1 MDENSESTQTDPAL
15 PAEPEQVDNGRKAGA
30 GAWLKTGAILVILI
44 ALAVAGWFGWQGWQ
58 QQQTRLASAGAQD
71 QQQQQAVSSLQQ
83 QTQQLQSRLADDTSQ
98 VDELRQQLTQLQAQL
113 NESAQTNKAASDR
126 LDGLMQRTAQL
137 ESAVSGLSQK
147 QVSGAERM
155 RLDDV
160 EMLLTQ
166 AGQRYSLLHDGV
178 SALAALRMARRQLAD
193 ADDPALAG
201 VARTLDDEIS
211 ALAATRPAARHAQ
224 LTQLEKLRTDWQ
236 SLPLKPTDQA
246 VAVPVTGAWDRI
258 WAALSTLVVV
268 HHDSG
273 EGSVN
278 LADERLA
285 QQVAKI
291 DLARAEAALMA
302 NEPGRALSAIQ
313 RVSKTLTEQYD
324 AGSAAVQQANQT
336 LTQLANQLNDAS
348 TVDVQLGAALT
359 ALRNQ
364 LQVRE
369 MNTTPAAPPVD
380 EPAHTHTATGA

>member
-1 MDENSESTQTDPAL
+1 MDENSESPQTDPTL
-15 PAEPEQVDNGRKAGA
+15 PTETEQADHRRKAGA
-30 GAWLKTGAILVILI
+30 GVWLKTAVILLILI
-44 ALAVAGWFGWQGWQ
+44 ALVAAGWFGWQGWQ

-71 QQQQQAVSSLQQ
+71 QQQQAVSGLQQ

-98 VDELRQQLTQLQAQL
+98 VGELRQQVTQLQAQL
-113 NESAQTNKAASDR
+113 NESAQTNKAVSDR

-147 QVSGAERM
+147 QLSGAERM

-224 LTQLEKLRTDWQ
+224 LAQLEQLRQDWQ
-236 SLPLKPTDQA
+236 SLPLKPTDQP
-246 VAVPVTGAWDRI
+246 VAVSVTGTWDRI

-268 HHDSG
+268 HHDNG

-302 NEPGRALSAIQ
+302 NDPARALSAVQ
-313 RVSKTLTEQYD
+313 RVNETLAAQYD
-324 AGSAAVQQANQT
+324 AGSPAVGQAT
-336 LTQLANQLNDAS
+336 RALAQLASQLRDAS

-369 MNTTPAAPPVD
+369 MNTTVPAPSAD
-380 EPAHTHTATGA
+380 EPAPTHTAAGA